1 MKFFDLNQQH
11 KRIEKQIKYILD
23 EVFKNGSFIQGEEVK
38 VLEEKLAQYVGAECT
53 TVANGTDA
61 LLISL
66 MALDIKKGDEVIVP
80 SFTWVSS
87 VETIKLVG
95 AKPVFSDVS
104 LETFN
109 MEASSIE
116 NLISNKTKAIMAVS
130 LFGQCADLLELKK
143 ITKKNKIFL
152 IEDAAQSFGA
162 IHFKKKSCSIADI
175 STTSFFPTKPLGC
188 YGDGGAIFSKK
199 KSIINKANIISKHG
213 QIKRY
218 KYKTIGLNSRL
229 DTIQAAVLLEKLK
242 IFQEEKKIKNDI
254 ACEYDEFFSKF
265 SFIKAPLIKE
275 HNESVYALYTLKVDS
290 FIRNKLYKYLLSEK
304 VPCGLY
310 YPQALHKSKPYKSNI
325 NLPITDKLNKSVLSI
340 PMHAYLT
347 KQDLNKIKKTFRKF
361 SHTK

>member
-116 NLISNKTKAIMAVS
+116 NLISNKT
-130 LFGQCADLLELKK
+130 
-143 ITKKNKIFL
+143 
-152 IEDAAQSFGA
+152 
-162 IHFKKKSCSIADI
+162 H
-175 STTSFFPTKPLGC
+175 
-188 YGDGGAIFSKK
+188 
-199 KSIINKANIISKHG
+199 
-213 QIKRY
+213 
-218 KYKTIGLNSRL
+218 
-229 DTIQAAVLLEKLK
+229 
-242 IFQEEKKIKNDI
+242 
-254 ACEYDEFFSKF
+254 
-265 SFIKAPLIKE
+265 
-275 HNESVYALYTLKVDS
+275 
-290 FIRNKLYKYLLSEK
+290 
-304 VPCGLY
+304 
-310 YPQALHKSKPYKSNI
+310 
-325 NLPITDKLNKSVLSI
+325 
-340 PMHAYLT
+340 
-347 KQDLNKIKKTFRKF
+347 
-361 SHTK
+361 